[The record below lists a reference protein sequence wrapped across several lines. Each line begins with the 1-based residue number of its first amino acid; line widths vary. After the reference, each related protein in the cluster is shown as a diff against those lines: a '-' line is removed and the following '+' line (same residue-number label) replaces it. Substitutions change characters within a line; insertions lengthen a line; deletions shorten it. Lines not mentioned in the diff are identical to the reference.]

1 MIPLTFANV
10 GEDLIIKRV
19 GGKPEVKKHLE
30 NLGCVVGSNVK
41 LINMLAGN
49 VIVVVKEA
57 RVAISNEMAQKIM
70 V

>member
-1 MIPLTFANV
+1 MIPLTFANI

-30 NLGCVVGSNVK
+30 NLGFVVGSNVK
-41 LINMLAGN
+41 VINMLAGN

-57 RVAISNEMAQKIM
+57 RIAISNEMAQKIM